1 MAVVAAAPKKNTW
14 IVTGCS
20 NGMGLALARYI
31 LTTGDN
37 VIATSRNPSNTPE
50 LVEEIQSH
58 PNGAWLRLDVLW
70 TQDEI
75 SEAIGAAD
83 ALFDGGITVTVN
95 NAGYVVLGA
104 IEDMAEADAKAEFET
119 NVWGCLRV
127 CKAIIP
133 KMRQRKSGTI
143 VQISSVCGLAVFPA
157 LGMYSASKF
166 ALEGKGN
173 CLTSQIISL
182 SQLQN
187 KYSHPL
193 MHCT

>member
-1 MAVVAAAPKKNTW
+1 MVIVAVPKKNTW
-14 IVTGCS
+14 MVTGCS
-20 NGMGLALARYI
+20 NGIGLALVRYI

-50 LVEEIQSH
+50 LVKEIQSH

-70 TQDEI
+70 SQEKI

-83 ALFDGGITVTVN
+83 ALFEGGITVMVN
-95 NAGYVVLGA
+95 NAAYVVLGA
-104 IEDMAEADAKAEFET
+104 IEDIREADAKAEFET

-127 CKAIIP
+127 CKATIP

-166 ALEGKGN
+166 ALEGK
-173 CLTSQIISL
+173 CLASQSFSSPSPKKKI
-182 SQLQN
+182 QKN
-187 KYSHPL
+187 SH
-193 MHCT
+193 MC